1 MRSWPYVGIMA
12 GTTERLVD
20 HEEAGPYSSAA
31 AEAPAIALPLRLHA
45 DAVEELLERLPP
57 VAAPPRLDARHVR
70 AADPGALLTLGVLAG
85 YLGVEAPALPV
96 PPDALVPPLLV
107 PDAAGAATLR
117 EAVES
122 APFLDR
128 LAALGWGRA
137 DAGRLAWVVAEL
149 ARNAVEH
156 SGAPGWAA
164 AWRTAPGEL
173 RIAVADAGVGFA
185 GSLGL
190 PDEPDAL
197 LGALVRG
204 TGRPGGGEG
213 RGTGLRRVGEL
224 VAGWGGRLRVRSRT
238 VLLSGA
244 PPWRDAAVRVQL
256 PFLPGVQVEVVV
268 PCR

>member
-1 MRSWPYVGIMA
+1 M
-12 GTTERLVD
+12 D
-20 HEEAGPYSSAA
+20 QEEAGPYSSAA
-31 AEAPAIALPLRLHA
+31 AEAPPVALPLRLHA

-70 AADPGALLTLGVLAG
+70 AADPGALLTLAVLAG

-96 PPDALVPPLLV
+96 PSDALVPPLPV
-107 PDAAGAATLR
+107 PDSGGADTLR
-117 EAVES
+117 QAVES

-128 LAALGWGRA
+128 LGALGWRRA

-156 SGAPGWAA
+156 SGALGWAA

-173 RIAVADAGVGFA
+173 RIAVADAGVGFS

-190 PDEPDAL
+190 PDEPEAL
-197 LGALVRG
+197 LRGLVHGAVR
-204 TGRPGGGEG
+204 GEG

-256 PFLPGVQVEVVV
+256 PFLPGVQVDVVV

>member
-1 MRSWPYVGIMA
+1 MRGWPYGGT
-12 GTTERLVD
+12 GTTERLVE

-31 AEAPAIALPLRLHA
+31 AEAPAVALPLRLHA

-70 AADPGALLTLGVLAG
+70 AADPGALLALGVLAG

-128 LAALGWGRA
+128 LAALGWRRA
-137 DAGRLAWVVAEL
+137 DAGRLAWALAEL

-190 PDEPDAL
+190 PDEPEAL
-197 LGALVRG
+197 LRGLVHGA
-204 TGRPGGGEG
+204 GRGEG

-224 VAGWGGRLRVRSRT
+224 VAGWGGLLRVRSRT
-238 VLLSGA
+238 VLLSGT